1 MTIDLSIFEQDDF
14 QEWLVKQRWF
24 GSKTR
29 DVSHIEVAECIPL
42 REEPPELALALIEA
56 RFGEG
61 THETYQVVI
70 GSSGYDMLGDPA
82 CGRELLHRMRS
93 GSEVTVEEGTCASA
107 GPSPPAPAS
116 AGRST

>member
-1 MTIDLSIFEQDDF
+1 MTCRSSSRTTSS
-14 QEWLVKQRWF
+14 EWLVKQRWF

-70 GSSGYDMLGDPA
+70 GSRRL
-82 CGRELLHRMRS
+82 
-93 GSEVTVEEGTCASA
+93 
-107 GPSPPAPAS
+107 
-116 AGRST
+116 